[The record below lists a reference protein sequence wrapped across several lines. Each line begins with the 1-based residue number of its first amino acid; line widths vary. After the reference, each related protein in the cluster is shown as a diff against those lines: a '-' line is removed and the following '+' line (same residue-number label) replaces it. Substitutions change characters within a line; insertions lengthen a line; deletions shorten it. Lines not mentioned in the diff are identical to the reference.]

1 MGWSE
6 IHAFM
11 CGRDPAFAR
20 SCTPVPREDIA
31 ACEQGL
37 GITLPAMY
45 VELLATMGAGS
56 GRYRP
61 FGWDQDHDFY
71 GLVGDIGLA
80 NYPTDRYF
88 RVSRQIDETI
98 DVIQEPY
105 LDLRRAA
112 GDDTPLIT
120 IYEAGPFEPDH
131 VQDLNRSLVEA
142 LTLNAFAAFVVAD
155 QRHQA
160 AVSSVA
166 DTVEGTATLRDA
178 AVAHLT
184 AMGLKPVLP
193 RLPRVVCMLGRE
205 LSAQVEVH
213 GDRSN
218 VLAIDLAGDD
228 RSAVRDAAESL
239 AAALPGASLVPRGMR
254 IELP

>member
-11 CGRDPAFAR
+11 CERDPAFAK
-20 SCTPVPREDIA
+20 SCTPVPRADIA
-31 ACEQGL
+31 GCEQGL
-37 GITLPAMY
+37 GVTLPAMY
-45 VELLATMGAGS
+45 VELLATMGADS

-71 GLVGDIGLA
+71 GLVEDIGRA

-88 RVSRQIDETI
+88 RVARQIDESI

-112 GDDTPLIT
+112 GDDTPLVT
-120 IYEAGPFEPDH
+120 ILEAGPFEPDH
-131 VQDLNRSLVEA
+131 VEDLNQTLVEV
-142 LTLNAFAAFVVAD
+142 LTLNAFAAFVVAG
-155 QRHQA
+155 RPHEARVSA
-160 AVSSVA
+160 AADSVGGVVS
-166 DTVEGTATLRDA
+166 LRDA
-178 AVAHLT
+178 AVMHLT
-184 AMGLKPVLP
+184 AMGLKVVLP
-193 RLPRVVCMLGRE
+193 PLPRVVCMLGRE
-205 LSAQVEVH
+205 LSAQVKIH

-218 VLAIDLAGDD
+218 VLGIDITGNDQ
-228 RSAVRDAAESL
+228 SAVRDAAEGL
-239 AAALPGASLVPRGMR
+239 AAAVPGGSLVRRGMR